1 MEIVGD
7 KYEFVDFVLYQLWKV
22 ESSTKEKLMS
32 TNLEDIGITAIQNPR
47 VFLKNIIFNDG
58 TKLPLNCNSVIV
70 FTGANNS
77 GKSQVLRDV
86 ERGLDKSNSSP
97 TIVIKDIE
105 YDFLG
110 TIDEATFLKGR
121 FNVKQNGYYE
131 MFESGLTFEKSV
143 LRSWWENR
151 TFYNGL
157 HLLFI
162 KRLSTECR
170 LTSSNALQRNDHPE
184 QNPIYKLNQNE
195 SLAQKLSDY
204 FRQAFGYDLIV
215 NRSDMRTIPLHTGQ
229 APDKTAFT
237 IANQDEYYNQVT
249 KLPKLQE
256 QGDGMRSF
264 ASILLDTFTS
274 EYSITLID
282 EPEAFLHPSQARLL
296 GKMLA
301 NNNPDN
307 RQLLISTHSEEFLK
321 GLLDANSEN
330 VTVIRINRDS
340 NINRMSVLQNDKIK
354 KLWGNPI
361 LRYSNILS
369 GLFHEKV
376 VVCESDYDCLFYQ
389 AIIDS
394 IYEHKNEIAP
404 DILFTHCGGK
414 TRIKDVVS
422 ALKAVNVPVAAI
434 CDFDLLNTSQNFKP
448 ITTSFGIDWGVVLSA
463 DMKIIY
469 DSMNAKGSSAN
480 NAWDQIKKVGKA
492 GFTGN
497 EPAAYEKVEA
507 ACKSAGLFVVPVG
520 EMECFDKTV
529 NREKKDWVYHVLE
542 NYDLATEEKLEEVR
556 KFVQEIVDY
565 KPL

>member
-1 MEIVGD
+1 MR
-7 KYEFVDFVLYQLWKV
+7 
-22 ESSTKEKLMS
+22 M
-32 TNLEDIGITAIQNPR
+32 NLEDNETTAIQKPQ
-47 VFLKNIIFNDG
+47 VFLKNITFNDD
-58 TKLPLNCNSVIV
+58 TKLPLNYNSVIV

-86 ERGLDKSNSSP
+86 ETGLDKSNSFP
-97 TIVIKDIE
+97 TIVIKNIE

-110 TIDEATFLKGR
+110 KIDETTFFR
-121 FNVKQNGYYE
+121 EHFNVNQQGFYE
-131 MFESGLTFEKSV
+131 VFESGMAFNISDLQSF
-143 LRSWWENR
+143 WENR
-151 TFYNGL
+151 TLYSGL

-162 KRLSTECR
+162 KRLSTERR
-170 LTSSNALQRNDHPE
+170 LTSSNALQRNDNPE
-184 QNPIYKLNQNE
+184 RNPIYKLNQSE
-195 SLAQKLSDY
+195 SLAQKLSEY
-204 FRQAFGYDLIV
+204 FHQAFGSDLVV
-215 NRSDMRTIPLHTGQ
+215 NRNDMRTIPLHTGQ

-237 IANQDEYYNQVT
+237 IAEQDEYYSQVNE
-249 KLPKLQE
+249 LPKLQD

-282 EPEAFLHPSQARLL
+282 EPEAFLHPPQARLL

-301 NNNPDN
+301 NKNPND
-307 RQLLISTHSEEFLK
+307 RQLLISTHSEDFLQ

-354 KLWGNPI
+354 KLWSNPI

-389 AIIDS
+389 AIIDAM
-394 IYEHKNEIAP
+394 YEHKNEIAP

-414 TRIKDVVS
+414 TRIKDVVI

-434 CDFDLLNTSQNFKP
+434 CDFDLLNSSNIFKP
-448 ITTSFGIDWGVVLSA
+448 ITAAFGIDWNVTLSA

-469 DSMNAKGSSAN
+469 DSMNAKNSVAN
-480 NAWDQIKKVGKA
+480 NAWDQIKKVGKS

-497 EPAAYEKVEA
+497 EPAAYEKVET
-507 ACKSAGLFVVPVG
+507 ACKSIGLFVVPVG

-529 NREKKDWVYHVLE
+529 NKEKKEWVYHVLE
-542 NYDLATEEKLEEVR
+542 NYDLATEAKLEEAR

>member
-1 MEIVGD
+1 
-7 KYEFVDFVLYQLWKV
+7 
-22 ESSTKEKLMS
+22 MS
-32 TNLEDIGITAIQNPR
+32 TNLEDIGITAIQNPQ

-58 TKLPLNCNSVIV
+58 TQLPLNYNSVIV

-86 ERGLDKSNSSP
+86 ETGLDKSNSSP
-97 TIVIKDIE
+97 SIVIKDIE

-131 MFESGLTFEKSV
+131 MFESGLAFEKSI

-184 QNPIYKLNQNE
+184 RNPIYKLNQNE

-215 NRSDMRTIPLHTGQ
+215 NRSDMQTIPLHTGQ

-282 EPEAFLHPSQARLL
+282 EPEAFLHPPQARLL

-434 CDFDLLNTSQNFKP
+434 CDFDILNASPNFKL
-448 ITTSFGIDWGVVLSA
+448 ITASFGIDWGVVLSA

-469 DSMNAKGSSAN
+469 DSMNAKNSSAN
-480 NAWDQIKKVGKA
+480 NAWNQIKKVGKA
-492 GFTGN
+492 GFIGN
-497 EPAAYEKVEA
+497 EAVAYDKVEA
-507 ACKSAGLFVVPVG
+507 VCKSAGLFVVPVG

-529 NREKKDWVYHVLE
+529 NREKKDWVHHVLE
-542 NYDLATEEKLEEVR
+542 NYDLATEEKLEEAR
-556 KFVQEIVDY
+556 KFVQVIVDY

>member
-1 MEIVGD
+1 MRMNLGD
-7 KYEFVDFVLYQLWKV
+7 NE
-22 ESSTKEKLMS
+22 T
-32 TNLEDIGITAIQNPR
+32 TAIQKPQ
-47 VFLKNIIFNDG
+47 VFLKNITFNDE
-58 TKLPLNCNSVIV
+58 TKLSLNSNSVIV

-86 ERGLDKSNSSP
+86 ETDLDKSNSFP
-97 TIVIKDIE
+97 TIVIKDTE
-105 YDFLG
+105 HEFLG
-110 TIDEATFLKGR
+110 NIDEAIFFR
-121 FNVKQNGYYE
+121 EHFNVNQQGYYE
-131 MFESGLTFEKSV
+131 AFESGGIFGKST
-143 LRSWWENR
+143 LHDCWQNR

-162 KRLSTECR
+162 KRLSTERR
-170 LTSSNALQRNDHPE
+170 LTSSNALQRNNYPE
-184 QNPIYKLNQNE
+184 RNPIYKLNQSE
-195 SLAQKLSDY
+195 SLAQKLSEY
-204 FRQAFGYDLIV
+204 FRQAFGFDLVV
-215 NRSDMRTIPLHTGQ
+215 NRNDMRTIPLHTGQ

-237 IANQDEYYNQVT
+237 IAEQDEYYSQVN
-249 KLPKLQE
+249 KLPKLQD

-282 EPEAFLHPSQARLL
+282 EPEAFLHPPQARLL

-301 NNNPDN
+301 NNNPND
-307 RQLLISTHSEEFLK
+307 RQLLISTHSEDFLQ
-321 GLLDANSEN
+321 GLLDANSDN

-354 KLWGNPI
+354 KLWSNPI

-389 AIIDS
+389 AIIDA

-414 TRIKDVVS
+414 TRIKDVIK

-434 CDFDLLNTSQNFKP
+434 CDFDLLNTKNIFKP
-448 ITTSFGIDWGVVLSA
+448 ITAAFGIDWNVTLSA

-469 DSMNAKGSSAN
+469 DSMNAKSSGAN
-480 NAWDQIKKVGKA
+480 NAWDQIKKIGKS

-529 NREKKDWVYHVLE
+529 NSEKKEWVYHVLE
-542 NYDLATEEKLEEVR
+542 NYDLATEAKLDEAR

>member
-1 MEIVGD
+1 
-7 KYEFVDFVLYQLWKV
+7 
-22 ESSTKEKLMS
+22 MS
-32 TNLEDIGITAIQNPR
+32 TNLEDIRTPTIEKPQ
-47 VFLKNIIFNDG
+47 VFIKSIKFNDD
-58 TKLPLNCNSVIV
+58 TQLPINYNSVIV

-86 ERGLDKSNSSP
+86 ETGLDESNSLP

-110 TIDEATFLKGR
+110 MIDQATFFR
-121 FNVKQNGYYE
+121 EHFNVNQQGYYE
-131 MFESGLTFEKSV
+131 MLESGETFDK
-143 LRSWWENR
+143 RSLQTYWQNR
-151 TFYNGL
+151 TFYKNL
-157 HLLFI
+157 HMLFI
-162 KRLSTECR
+162 KRLSTEGR
-170 LTSSNALQRNDHPE
+170 LTSSNALQRDYHPK
-184 QNPIYKLNQNE
+184 QNPIYKLCQSE

-204 FRQAFGYDLIV
+204 FRQAFGSDLIV
-215 NRSDMRTIPLHTGQ
+215 NRNDMQTIPLHTGQ

-237 IANQDEYYNQVT
+237 ILDQDEYYNQVT

-264 ASILLDTFTS
+264 VSILLDTFTS

-282 EPEAFLHPSQARLL
+282 EPEAFLHPPQARLL

-307 RQLLISTHSEEFLK
+307 RQLLISTHSEDFLQ
-321 GLLDANSEN
+321 GLLDTNSEN

-376 VVCESDYDCLFYQ
+376 IVCESDYDCLFYQ
-389 AIIDS
+389 AIMDA

-422 ALKAVNVPVAAI
+422 ALKAVNVSVVAI
-434 CDFDLLNTSQNFKP
+434 CDFDLLNSRQNFEA
-448 ITTSFGIDWGVVLSA
+448 ITNSFGIDYRVTLSE

-469 DSMNAKGSSAN
+469 DSMNAKNSVVN
-480 NAWDQIKKVGKA
+480 NAWNQIKKIGKA
-492 GFTGN
+492 GFIDK

-529 NREKKDWVYHVLE
+529 NKEKKDWVYHVLE
-542 NYDLATEEKLEEVR
+542 NYDLATEAKLEEAR

-565 KPL
+565 KLL

>member
-1 MEIVGD
+1 MR
-7 KYEFVDFVLYQLWKV
+7 
-22 ESSTKEKLMS
+22 M
-32 TNLEDIGITAIQNPR
+32 NLEVNETTAIQKPQ
-47 VFLKNIIFNDG
+47 VFLKNITFNDD
-58 TKLPLNCNSVIV
+58 TKLSLNYNSVIV

-86 ERGLDKSNSSP
+86 ETGLDGSNSFP
-97 TIVIKDIE
+97 TIVIKDTE
-105 YDFLG
+105 HVFLG
-110 TIDEATFLKGR
+110 KIDETTFFR
-121 FNVKQNGYYE
+121 EHFNVNQQGHYK
-131 MFESGLTFEKSV
+131 TFEFGGIFDKST
-143 LRSWWENR
+143 LQSLWKNR
-151 TFYNGL
+151 TLYNGL

-162 KRLSTECR
+162 KRLSTERR
-170 LTSSNALQRNDHPE
+170 LTSSNALRRNDNPE
-184 QNPIYKLNQNE
+184 RNPIYKLNQNE
-195 SLAQKLSDY
+195 SLAQKLSEY
-204 FRQAFGYDLIV
+204 FRQAFGSDLVV
-215 NRSDMRTIPLHTGQ
+215 NRNDMQTIPLHTGQ

-237 IANQDEYYNQVT
+237 IAEQNEYYSQVNE
-249 KLPKLQE
+249 LPKLQD

-282 EPEAFLHPSQARLL
+282 EPEAFLHPPQARLL

-301 NNNPDN
+301 NNNPTD
-307 RQLLISTHSEEFLK
+307 RQLLISTHSEDFLQ

-340 NINRMSVLQNDKIK
+340 NINRMSVLQNNKIK
-354 KLWGNPI
+354 KLWSNPI

-389 AIIDS
+389 AIIDAM
-394 IYEHKNEIAP
+394 YEHKNEIAP

-414 TRIKDVVS
+414 TRIKDVVI

-434 CDFDLLNTSQNFKP
+434 CDFDLLNSSNIFKP
-448 ITTSFGIDWGVVLSA
+448 ITAAFGIDWNVTLSA

-469 DSMNAKGSSAN
+469 DSMNAKNSFAD
-480 NAWDQIKKVGKA
+480 NAWDQIKKVGKL

-529 NREKKDWVYHVLE
+529 NKEKKDWVYHVLE
-542 NYDLATEEKLEEVR
+542 NYDLATEAKLEEAR

>member
-1 MEIVGD
+1 MR
-7 KYEFVDFVLYQLWKV
+7 
-22 ESSTKEKLMS
+22 M
-32 TNLEDIGITAIQNPR
+32 NLEVNETTAIQKPQ
-47 VFLKNIIFNDG
+47 VFLKNITFNDD
-58 TKLPLNCNSVIV
+58 TKLSLNYNSVIV

-86 ERGLDKSNSSP
+86 ETGLDGSNSFP
-97 TIVIKDIE
+97 TIVIKDTE
-105 YDFLG
+105 HVFLG
-110 TIDEATFLKGR
+110 KIDETTFFR
-121 FNVKQNGYYE
+121 EHFNVNQQGHYK
-131 MFESGLTFEKSV
+131 TFEFGGIFDKST
-143 LRSWWENR
+143 LQSLWKNR
-151 TFYNGL
+151 TLYNGL

-162 KRLSTECR
+162 KRLSTERR
-170 LTSSNALQRNDHPE
+170 LTSSNALRRNDNPE
-184 QNPIYKLNQNE
+184 RNPIYKLNQNE
-195 SLAQKLSDY
+195 SLAQKLSEY
-204 FRQAFGYDLIV
+204 FRQAFGSDLVV
-215 NRSDMRTIPLHTGQ
+215 NRNDMQTIPLHTGQ

-237 IANQDEYYNQVT
+237 IAEQDEYYSQVNE
-249 KLPKLQE
+249 LPKLQD

-282 EPEAFLHPSQARLL
+282 EPEAFLHPPQARLL

-301 NNNPDN
+301 NNNPTD
-307 RQLLISTHSEEFLK
+307 RQLLISTHSEDFLQ

-340 NINRMSVLQNDKIK
+340 NINRMSVLQNNKIK
-354 KLWGNPI
+354 KLWSNPI

-376 VVCESDYDCLFYQ
+376 VVCESDYDCLLYQ
-389 AIIDS
+389 AIIDAM
-394 IYEHKNEIAP
+394 YEHKNEIAP

-414 TRIKDVVS
+414 TRIKDVVI

-434 CDFDLLNTSQNFKP
+434 CDFDLLNSSNIFKP
-448 ITTSFGIDWGVVLSA
+448 ITAAFGIDWNVTLSA

-469 DSMNAKGSSAN
+469 DSMNAKNSVAD
-480 NAWDQIKKVGKA
+480 NAWDQIKKVGKL

-529 NREKKDWVYHVLE
+529 NKEKKDWVYHVLE
-542 NYDLATEEKLEEVR
+542 NYDLATEAKLEEAR

>member
-1 MEIVGD
+1 
-7 KYEFVDFVLYQLWKV
+7 
-22 ESSTKEKLMS
+22 MS
-32 TNLEDIGITAIQNPR
+32 TNLEDIGITAIQNPQ

-58 TKLPLNCNSVIV
+58 TQLPLNYNSVIV

-86 ERGLDKSNSSP
+86 ETGLDKSNSSP

-131 MFESGLTFEKSV
+131 MFESGLAFEKST

-170 LTSSNALQRNDHPE
+170 LTSSNALQRDDHPE
-184 QNPIYKLNQNE
+184 RNPIYKLNQNE

-282 EPEAFLHPSQARLL
+282 EPEAFLHPPQARLL

-434 CDFDLLNTSQNFKP
+434 CDFDILNASQNFKL
-448 ITTSFGIDWGVVLSA
+448 ITASFGIDWGVVLSA

-469 DSMNAKGSSAN
+469 DSMNAKSSSAN
-480 NAWDQIKKVGKA
+480 NAWNQIKKVGKA

-497 EPAAYEKVEA
+497 EPVAYEKVEA
-507 ACKSAGLFVVPVG
+507 VCKSAGLFVVPVG

-529 NREKKDWVYHVLE
+529 NREKKDWVHHVLE
-542 NYDLATEEKLEEVR
+542 NYDLATEEKLEEAR
-556 KFVQEIVDY
+556 KFIQVIVDY